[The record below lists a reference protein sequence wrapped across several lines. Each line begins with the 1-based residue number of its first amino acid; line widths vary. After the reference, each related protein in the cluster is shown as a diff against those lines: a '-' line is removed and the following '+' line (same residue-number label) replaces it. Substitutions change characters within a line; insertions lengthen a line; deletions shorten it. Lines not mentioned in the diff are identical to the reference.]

1 MAAAPGPPPA
11 VPVGPTPGLPETT
24 AWSLGKSRVISNGT
38 DWSAVGN
45 FTASDAD
52 KAKKWDT
59 VAIVTLSV
67 ATLPS
72 RVGENESLTNVECQI
87 TLERPPMVITAKGL
101 LFGGSLGLM
110 LSLNGTKNG
119 KMAVPVLTMAE
130 FNKERY
136 GPKFAG
142 IKVATPPKRFPV
154 TDRCDCGDYDWYDWN
169 WCISTLGSLGLNGLG
184 TFPTWPFRNI
194 RPSSQ
199 HPVTFTLHQPTI
211 VNM

>member
-1 MAAAPGPPPA
+1 
-11 VPVGPTPGLPETT
+11 
-24 AWSLGKSRVISNGT
+24 VISNGT

-45 FTASDAD
+45 FTAADAA

-59 VAIVTLSV
+59 VAIVTLNI

-72 RVGENESLTNVECQI
+72 HVGENESLTSVECQI
-87 TLERPPMVITAKGL
+87 TLKGPMVITAKGL

-130 FNKERY
+130 FNNERY

-154 TDRCDCGDYDWYDWN
+154 TDRCDCGDYDWYVDLCSSSVFPRHASVLSKHAAASFARMLRACCQSN
-169 WCISTLGSLGLNGLG
+169 VHANNVCIDT
-184 TFPTWPFRNI
+184 
-194 RPSSQ
+194 
-199 HPVTFTLHQPTI
+199 HC
-211 VNM
+211 